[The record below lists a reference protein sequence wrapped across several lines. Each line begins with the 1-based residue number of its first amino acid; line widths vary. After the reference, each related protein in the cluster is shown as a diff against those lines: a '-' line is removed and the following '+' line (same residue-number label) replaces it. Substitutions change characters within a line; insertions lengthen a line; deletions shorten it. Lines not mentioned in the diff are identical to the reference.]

1 LRLYVGNMSAETVDG
16 DLKAAFAPHGE
27 VSSAEVILDKKT
39 GRCKGFGFV
48 EMANETEAQAALTAL
63 NGSKI
68 GGTDWKVNIAR
79 AHENAGR
86 PA

>member
-1 LRLYVGNMSAETVDG
+1 MKLYVGNMNTATVDE
-16 DLKAAFAPHGE
+16 DLRAAFAAHGE

-39 GRCKGFGFV
+39 GRGKGFGFV
-48 EMANETEAQAALTAL
+48 EMTNDVEAQAAVAAL
-63 NGSKI
+63 DGTKV

-79 AHENAGR
+79 SREDAAR

>member
-1 LRLYVGNMSAETVDG
+1 MNTATVDE
-16 DLKAAFAPHGE
+16 DLRAAFAAHGE

-39 GRCKGFGFV
+39 GRGKGFGFV
-48 EMANETEAQAALTAL
+48 EMTNDVEAQAAVAAL
-63 NGSKI
+63 DGTKV

-79 AHENAGR
+79 SREDAAR